1 MNTKIIKT
9 YPWVVL
15 IAYYVWIAAVFTYW
29 GIKFTEFATYGLAA
43 TFPFVMV
50 NYMASVPL
58 YGVNEFSSEFR
69 EVLGK
74 KLRFSVLAF
83 ILASAIGF
91 YIGGIYIYYCSVI
104 GLYVS
109 LVVFILL
116 NYKRTNVLYKLTMY
130 YQKNSHNF
138 INIAPSS
145 DKAIS
150 TSLHPT
156 NTDSIANA
164 AAVVVPAVAAIGIE
178 EFIRHYT
185 DGQYGSV
192 VGEYTHSEPGNSG
205 IDDPVGP
212 SFNPAN
218 GLPMIDGIM
227 DVQGNV
233 FGTNS
238 AETFTGIDHHSNFG
252 GDISSPMFDD
262 HNSGISHS
270 NDDHTSFDHGSFD
283 HHSSFDDSNRY

>member
-1 MNTKIIKT
+1 MNAKIIKA

-15 IAYYVWIAAVFTYW
+15 VAYYTWITAVFSFW
-29 GIKFTEFATYGLAA
+29 GVKFTELATYGFAV
-43 TFPFVMV
+43 TVPFIMF
-50 NYMASVPL
+50 NYITSVSL
-58 YGVNEFSSEFR
+58 YGVNEFTSEFR
-69 EVLGK
+69 KILSE
-74 KLRFSVLAF
+74 KLKVSAISFL
-83 ILASAIGF
+83 LTSAIGVF
-91 YIGGIYIYYCSVI
+91 VGGLSIYYCSVI

-109 LVVFILL
+109 LVAFVLF
-116 NYKRTNVLYKLTMY
+116 NYKRTNALCKLTMY
-130 YQKNSHNF
+130 YQKNSHKF
-138 INIAPSS
+138 MNIEPGT
-145 DKAIS
+145 DKA
-150 TSLHPT
+150 TSWHPSDT
-156 NTDSIANA
+156 GAIANV
-164 AAVVVPAVAAIGIE
+164 AAVVVPAAAAIGIE

-192 VGEYTHSEPGNSG
+192 FGEYAHSEPGSAG
-205 IDDPVGP
+205 IDESEGP

-238 AETFTGIDHHSNFG
+238 AENFTGIDHHSNFG

-270 NDDHTSFDHGSFD
+270 HDDHTSFDHGSFD